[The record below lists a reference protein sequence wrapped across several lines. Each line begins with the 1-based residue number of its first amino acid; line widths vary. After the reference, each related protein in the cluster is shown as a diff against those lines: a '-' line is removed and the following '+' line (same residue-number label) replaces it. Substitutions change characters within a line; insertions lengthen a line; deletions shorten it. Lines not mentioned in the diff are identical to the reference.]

1 MIQRMNYMHKLM
13 KSKNMVNNMNSNVIY
28 VHAAFPDKMNNII
41 SMKEG
46 ARYISTYSSSKWS
59 NVSIFVSTS

>member
-46 ARYISTYSSSKWS
+46 ARYISTYSSSK
-59 NVSIFVSTS
+59 